1 MIFASACSIFG
12 FLFICYDFVAYTSCK
27 DMMMSFQVLVWLLES
42 SYSLC
47 LLV

>member
-12 FLFICYDFVAYTSCK
+12 FLSIGYYFVAYTSCK
-27 DMMMSFQVLVWLLES
+27 DMMMFFQVLVWLLEC
-42 SYSLC
+42 SYSMC